1 MSVQDRL
8 WDIAIEQ
15 YGYVTT
21 RDAKTIGAG
30 AIDLTKLAHRGQLA
44 RVAHGVYRFD
54 QLPVTARDE
63 FMLAVL
69 WTGSPQAALSHDTAL
84 AAYDL
89 CDINPN
95 KIHLIVPKESRI
107 RRHGGDDYV
116 LHRDDLATDQIGWW
130 EGIRTVAVSPASPT
144 TFVYEVGNRVRNL
157 ACESLFADACCS
169 IRERAGQVT
178 ANVKYALLG
187 VALGDLQL
195 RGHREE
201 IPKADG
207 IRSVFV
213 TDLHG

>member
-8 WDIAIEQ
+8 WEIAIEQ

-95 KIHLIVPKESRI
+95 KIHLVVPTESRI
-107 RRHGGDDYV
+107 RRQGGGDYV
-116 LHRDDLATDQIGWW
+116 LHRDDLVPDQIGWW
-130 EGIRTVAVSPASPT
+130 EGIRTVTVPT
-144 TFVYEVGNRVRNL
+144 AIDQGIQSGVPSRLLDQAISNARARGRVTDQQHSRL
-157 ACESLFADACCS
+157 VRALE
-169 IRERAGQVT
+169 ERA
-178 ANVKYALLG
+178 
-187 VALGDLQL
+187 
-195 RGHREE
+195 
-201 IPKADG
+201 
-207 IRSVFV
+207 
-213 TDLHG
+213 